1 MPLTVFL
8 RPGREKKLLN
18 FHCLVYREEI
28 GRMEGRESAGGV
40 VDVRSADGLYLGRGT
55 YSRFAHIPLRL
66 LTRVD
71 EPIDRAFFER
81 RLGALLA
88 RKRSLVPDSNSFRW
102 VHGEADGLP
111 GLVIDVFGEVVVVQV
126 RTLGMERLREQW
138 EPLLLELTGARGL
151 QERSDMKRRQEERLE
166 RVNRTVCGVVP
177 KRVEITEGPATYLAD
192 VRHGLKTGFFL
203 DQRENRALIRRHCQ
217 PGMRVLDLFTYTGG
231 FAINAGLAGATGLAV
246 DLKPDALELCRENLA
261 ANKVEGFEAVERNCF
276 NLLDDAVARGERWDL
291 IVVDPPA
298 ISHSA
303 EQWERLRWAI
313 WRLANRSLQLLGVG
327 GKMFVFTCS
336 QHLNRE
342 RLLEA
347 LRFAGADAGRH
358 LQIRAEATQPPDHP
372 WSLQMP
378 ESLYLKGF
386 LTEVTEVTTARPIA
400 LRPGFTQ
407 AQGTPDVPDD
417 VLDPADQDE

>member
-1 MPLTVFL
+1 MPLTL
-8 RPGREKKLLN
+8 YLKPGREKKLVN

-28 GRMEGRESAGGV
+28 QRMEGKEHAGGV
-40 VDVRSADGLYLGRGT
+40 ADIRAADGAWLGRGT
-55 YSRFAHIPLRL
+55 YARFAHIPLRL
-66 LTRVD
+66 LTRAD

-81 RLGALLA
+81 KLGALLA
-88 RKRSLVPDSNSFRW
+88 RKRALVPDSNAFRW

-126 RTLGMERLREQW
+126 RTLGMERLREHW
-138 EPLLLELTGARGL
+138 EPLLLELSGAKGL
-151 QERSDMKRRQEERLE
+151 HERSDMKRRLEERLE
-166 RVNRTVCGVVP
+166 PVNRTLKGTVP
-177 KRVEITEGPATYLAD
+177 KRVLIHEGPATFLAD
-192 VRHGLKTGFFL
+192 VRHGLKTGFYL
-203 DQRENRALIRRHCQ
+203 DQRENRALIRRHCK

-231 FAINAGLAGATGLAV
+231 FAVNAGLAGATGLAI

-261 ANKVEGFEAVERNCF
+261 ANQVQGFDTLEANCF
-276 NLLDDAVARGERWDL
+276 NWLDDAVVRGERWDL

-313 WRLANRSLQLLGVG
+313 WRLSNRALQLLGVG

-342 RLLEA
+342 RFLEA
-347 LRFAGADAGRH
+347 LRFAGSDAGRH
-358 LQIRAEATQPPDHP
+358 LHLMAEATQPPDHP

-386 LTEVTEVTTARPIA
+386 LAEVVEVTAPKVVPKAPAADELAP
-400 LRPGFTQ
+400 
-407 AQGTPDVPDD
+407 TPEETDD
-417 VLDPADQDE
+417 DA

>member
-1 MPLTVFL
+1 MPLTL
-8 RPGREKKLLN
+8 TLKPGREKKLLN

-28 GRMEGRESAGGV
+28 ARMEGKEQAGGV
-40 VDVRSADGLYLGRGT
+40 ADIRSADGAFLGRGT
-55 YSRFAHIPLRL
+55 YARFAHIPLRL
-66 LTRVD
+66 LTRHD
-71 EPIDRAFFER
+71 EPVDRLFFEH

-88 RKRSLVPDSNSFRW
+88 RKRALVPDSNSFRW

-126 RTLGMERLREQW
+126 RTLGMERLRELW
-138 EPLLLELTGARGL
+138 EPLLLELSGAKGL
-151 QERSDMKRRQEERLE
+151 QERSDMKRRLEERLE
-166 RVNRTVCGVVP
+166 PVNRTVCGNVP
-177 KRVEITEGPATYLAD
+177 KRVEIVEGPATFLAD
-192 VRHGLKTGFFL
+192 VRHGLKTGFYL

-231 FAINAGLAGATGLAV
+231 FAVNAGLAGAGGLAI

-261 ANKVEGFEAVERNCF
+261 ANKVETFETVEANCF
-276 NLLDDAVARGERWDL
+276 NWLDDAAKRGERWDL
-291 IVVDPPA
+291 VVVDPPA

-303 EQWERLRWAI
+303 DQWERLRWAI
-313 WRLANRSLQLLGVG
+313 WHLAHRTLQLLDVG

-347 LRFAGADAGRH
+347 LRFAGADTGRH
-358 LQIRAEATQPPDHP
+358 LQVRAEATQPPDHP

-386 LTEVTEVTTARPIA
+386 LLEVT
-400 LRPGFTQ
+400 
-407 AQGTPDVPDD
+407 DVGVPHVVEKAPPAESASSAPSPTFDEGEDD
-417 VLDPADQDE
+417 LDE